1 MKKLLLLYLVLLISA
16 ELSAAATDYTYSY
29 WLNGWRKNQNDSSA
43 DLFAVETS
51 QYGLVLDMDDLSKAQ
66 FGLFQ

>member
-1 MKKLLLLYLVLLISA
+1 MKKGLLLSPALLISA
-16 ELSAAATDYTYSY
+16 ELSAAAADYTDGY